1 MLGLQDISTFLRYNT
16 TSRKVKTVAILI
28 VGGGAYGVKTVIKPY
43 PDERGSLGVDYRRL
57 TTNVEF
63 RNVYRYLNC
72 ISC

>member
-1 MLGLQDISTFLRYNT
+1 M

-43 PDERGSLGVDYRRL
+43 PNERGSLGVNFRRF
-57 TTNVEF
+57 TANVGIRYF
-63 RNVYRYLNC
+63 YRYLNR